1 MGANIEQTITD
12 HHQIVNKITDR
23 QLTIITITI
32 IIDRHQNFPLWEITR
47 VFHVI
52 DSLYHSLFSV
62 AINIPYSCNSP
73 CRNRPSWREERAL
86 NSETFGA
93 PSVAAARRFHH
104 GRHGRGGW
112 RGGGFRRGGG
122 GGGGGGGQGN

>member
-1 MGANIEQTITD
+1 M
-12 HHQIVNKITDR
+12 
-23 QLTIITITI
+23 LC
-32 IIDRHQNFPLWEITR
+32 
-47 VFHVI
+47 
-52 DSLYHSLFSV
+52 
-62 AINIPYSCNSP
+62 IPYFRNAP
-73 CRNRPSWREERAL
+73 RRNRPSWREERAL

-122 GGGGGGGQGN
+122 GGGGQGNYPLHQLRTVHSKQNGQTGILDFMIFSIFRF